1 MSRSAPQQTDELLGL
16 LHDAGV
22 QFVVVGGVAA
32 ICHGSATMTRDLDVA
47 APMTVENVERLMTAL
62 RPHHPKHVTRPDLGL
77 IDDPIEYLAGF
88 RMLLIDTD
96 LGRLDVLKEVQPVGS
111 VEDLVTEEFEL
122 LPGKMFRVIGLDQ
135 LIEIKAH
142 VGRPKDRIVEMELR
156 ALRDRERS
164 EPENGA

>member
-1 MSRSAPQQTDELLGL
+1 MSGRALQQTDELLAL

-22 QFVVVGGVAA
+22 EFVVVGGVAA
-32 ICHGSATMTRDLDVA
+32 ICHGSSTMTRDLDVA

-62 RPHHPKHVTRPDLGL
+62 RPHHPKHVTRPDLGV

-88 RMLLIDTD
+88 RMLLLDTD
-96 LGRLDVLKEVQPVGS
+96 LGRLDVLKEVQPVGQ

-122 LPGKMFRVIGLDQ
+122 LPGKVFRVIGLDQ

-156 ALRDRERS
+156 GLREQRRIVRES
-164 EPENGA
+164 